1 MDPNKRITSEQ
12 AKQDSYFQE
21 DPTPTSEY
29 IIINFMHEN
38 KVKMFSFFLSV
49 FAGCP
54 IPYPK
59 REFLTDDDQD
69 DKDKRQQAT
78 NVCFI
83 YFLMNSSTFLFVVF
97 VTNLSYNKYLRSI

>member
-29 IIINFMHEN
+29 LFLWKLTKI
-38 KVKMFSFFLSV
+38 VSYLCFFLSV

-83 YFLMNSSTFLFVVF
+83 IYFLDNSTFLY
-97 VTNLSYNKYLRSI
+97 LSIVALST

>member
-21 DPTPTSEY
+21 DPLPTSEY
-29 IIINFMHEN
+29 LIICLFLWKLTKNVFQL
-38 KVKMFSFFLSV
+38 FSFSV

-83 YFLMNSSTFLFVVF
+83 FIFLIKSSTFLFNVF
-97 VTNLSYNKYLRSI
+97 VTNHSYKLQ